1 MSNLTIDELWKL
13 CAPERRAMLEAL
25 MPELANPEDSLAAD
39 AVRVIAAASHT
50 RPESFLRYPAKQQIA
65 FTSKVIDTPALRG
78 TREWA
83 IRAWLLQHHR
93 DLLRTMCDACKLP
106 HDNGMI
112 DQDAAAP
119 APELTR
125 AAAASLMGSKEARPV
140 AIYFAFLVAV
150 SMNGFGDLAA
160 ALQEAKIDPRALLS
174 QPAPVAG

>member
-1 MSNLTIDELWKL
+1 MSNLTLDELWKL

-25 MPELANPEDSLAAD
+25 MPELANPEDGLAAE

-83 IRAWLLQHHR
+83 IRAWLLKHHR
-93 DLLRTMCDACKLP
+93 SLLVSMCDSCKLP

-112 DQDAAAP
+112 EQDAPAP
-119 APELTR
+119 APEVTR
-125 AAAASLMGSKEARPV
+125 AAAASLVASNEARPV
-140 AIYFAFLVAV
+140 AIYFAFIIAV

-160 ALQEAKIDPRALLS
+160 ALQQANIDPRAILS
-174 QPAPVAG
+174 RPVPVAS